1 MVERQLRSG
10 LDGLDG
16 DVAADLPDESK
27 LEQLF
32 NQEASVVLQIRN
44 DNFEQVIG
52 VTRDHVASD
61 NMRHGRDKL
70 LKGYGLVISVAADL
84 YADGYR

>member
-1 MVERQLRSG
+1 
-10 LDGLDG
+10 
-16 DVAADLPDESK
+16 
-27 LEQLF
+27 
-32 NQEASVVLQIRN
+32 
-44 DNFEQVIG
+44 
-52 VTRDHVASD
+52 VASD